1 MKKILLGLLIVSNI
15 LSAIEIGKVP
25 ISVKISGNNGGQVDS
40 GAWNSSMIKGKVT
53 VLFYIDPDKKDDNS
67 QLTKILYNRGFDKS
81 KYQFI
86 AIINLGATWIPNA
99 VIESKLAKKQ
109 KELPDNIYVKDKS
122 KVLVKK
128 WKLKDDSSDIL
139 VFNKKGILIYKKF
152 GKLNRREIK
161 KILKLVE
168 INL

>member
-67 QLTKILYNRGFDKS
+67 QLTKINVWDAR
-81 KYQFI
+81 
-86 AIINLGATWIPNA
+86 
-99 VIESKLAKKQ
+99 
-109 KELPDNIYVKDKS
+109 
-122 KVLVKK
+122 LVT
-128 WKLKDDSSDIL
+128 
-139 VFNKKGILIYKKF
+139 
-152 GKLNRREIK
+152 
-161 KILKLVE
+161 KIVR
-168 INL
+168 